1 MCEAVFSHHTAL
13 PDNISPKGEDGYRN
27 RLCCEAAELQ
37 EIESYFWEEIISEED
52 LIAKLKQNRPLN
64 VKAGFDPTAPD
75 LHLGHTVVLQKMKHF
90 QELGHN
96 VTFLIGDFTGMI
108 GDPTGKSETR
118 KPLIKEQVLAN
129 AETYKEQVFKILDPE
144 KTKICF
150 NSAWLEPLTMKET
163 LSLMAKFTVAR
174 IIERDDFQKRYKSGE
189 PIGMHEFMYPIM
201 QGFDSVNMNADIEL
215 GGTDQKFNL
224 LVGRDLLRQY
234 GKEAQVAITM
244 PIIEGLDGVQKMSKS
259 LGNYVGI
266 SESPKDMFGKL
277 MSISDE
283 LMFRYYTLLSDMSL
297 KDIEKMKQ
305 DIETGDFPMTAKK
318 NLAKEIVSRY
328 HGTKAGVEAEEEFVR
343 VFSNK
348 NVPTDIQEYKIQ
360 GCFLDII
367 LALNFA
373 SSKSEARRLAEQ
385 GGIHFENEKVYDLT
399 TAPEHE
405 GILKVGKRKFAKLIK

>member
-1 MCEAVFSHHTAL
+1 MQ
-13 PDNISPKGEDGYRN
+13 D
-27 RLCCEAAELQ
+27 
-37 EIESYFWEEIISEED
+37 IESQLALIKRGTAEIISEED

-118 KPLIKEQVLAN
+118 KPLTKEQVIAN

-150 NSAWLEPLTMKET
+150 NSTWLEPLTMKET

-174 IIERDDFQKRYKSGE
+174 IIERDDFQKRYKAGE

-201 QGFDSVNMNADIEL
+201 QGFDSVNMNTDVEL

-234 GKEAQVAITM
+234 GKETQVAITM

-266 SESPKDMFGKL
+266 SESPKEMFGKL
-277 MSISDE
+277 MSITDD
-283 LMFRYYTLLSDMSL
+283 LMFRYYELLSDMSL
-297 KDIEKMKQ
+297 QDIEKMKK
-305 DIETGDFPMTAKK
+305 DIETGDFHPMTAKK
-318 NLAKEIVSRY
+318 NLAKEIVARY
-328 HGTKAGVEAEEEFVR
+328 HGTKAGAEAEEEFVR

-348 NVPTDIQEYKIQ
+348 NIPTDIEEYKIQ
-360 GCFLDII
+360 GTFLDII

-385 GGIHFENEKVYDLT
+385 GGVHFENEKIYDLT
-399 TAPEHE
+399 TAPDHE

>member
-1 MCEAVFSHHTAL
+1 MH
-13 PDNISPKGEDGYRN
+13 D
-27 RLCCEAAELQ
+27 
-37 EIESYFWEEIISEED
+37 IESQLELIKRGTAEIISEED

-118 KPLIKEQVLAN
+118 KPLTKEQVLAN

-305 DIETGDFPMTAKK
+305 DIETGDFHPMTAKK

-348 NVPTDIQEYKIQ
+348 NVPTDVQEYKIQ

-399 TAPEHE
+399 IAPEHE

>member
-1 MCEAVFSHHTAL
+1 
-13 PDNISPKGEDGYRN
+13 
-27 RLCCEAAELQ
+27 
-37 EIESYFWEEIISEED
+37 
-52 LIAKLKQNRPLN
+52 
-64 VKAGFDPTAPD
+64 
-75 LHLGHTVVLQKMKHF
+75 MKHF

-305 DIETGDFPMTAKK
+305 DIETGDFHPMTAKK

>member
-1 MCEAVFSHHTAL
+1 MQ
-13 PDNISPKGEDGYRN
+13 D
-27 RLCCEAAELQ
+27 
-37 EIESYFWEEIISEED
+37 IESQLALIKRGTAEIISEED

-118 KPLIKEQVLAN
+118 KPLTKEQVIAN

-150 NSAWLEPLTMKET
+150 NSTWLEPLTMKET

-174 IIERDDFQKRYKSGE
+174 IIERDDFQKRYKAGE

-201 QGFDSVNMNADIEL
+201 QGFDSVNMNTDVEL

-266 SESPKDMFGKL
+266 SESPKEMFGKL
-277 MSISDE
+277 MSITDD
-283 LMFRYYTLLSDMSL
+283 LMFRYYELLSDISL
-297 KDIEKMKQ
+297 QDIEKMKK
-305 DIETGDFPMTAKK
+305 DIETGDFHPMTAKK
-318 NLAKEIVSRY
+318 NLAKEIVARY
-328 HGTKAGVEAEEEFVR
+328 HGTKAGAEAEEEFVR

-348 NVPTDIQEYKIQ
+348 NIPTDIAEYKIQ
-360 GCFLDII
+360 GTFLDII

-385 GGIHFENEKVYDLT
+385 GGVHFENEKIYDLT
-399 TAPEHE
+399 TAPDHE

>member
-1 MCEAVFSHHTAL
+1 MH
-13 PDNISPKGEDGYRN
+13 D
-27 RLCCEAAELQ
+27 
-37 EIESYFWEEIISEED
+37 IESQLELIKRGTAEIISEED

-305 DIETGDFPMTAKK
+305 DIETGDFHPMTAKK

-399 TAPEHE
+399 TSPEDE

>member
-1 MCEAVFSHHTAL
+1 MH
-13 PDNISPKGEDGYRN
+13 D
-27 RLCCEAAELQ
+27 
-37 EIESYFWEEIISEED
+37 IESQLELIKRGTAEIISEED

-174 IIERDDFQKRYKSGE
+174 IIERDDFKKRYKSGE

-305 DIETGDFPMTAKK
+305 DIETGDFHPMTAKK

>member
-1 MCEAVFSHHTAL
+1 MEDINTQLELIKRGTA
-13 PDNISPKGEDGYRN
+13 
-27 RLCCEAAELQ
+27 
-37 EIESYFWEEIISEED
+37 EIISDED
-52 LIAKLKQNRPLN
+52 LIAKLKENRPLN

-118 KPLIKEQVLAN
+118 KPLTKEQVIAN

-150 NSAWLEPLTMKET
+150 NSSWLEPMTMKET
-163 LSLMAKFTVAR
+163 LTLMAKFTVAR
-174 IIERDDFQKRYKSGE
+174 IIERDDFQKRYTSGQ

-201 QGFDSVNMNADIEL
+201 QGYDSVCMNADIEL

-234 GKEAQVAITM
+234 GKQAQVAITM
-244 PIIEGLDGVQKMSKS
+244 PIIEGIDGVQKMSKS

-277 MSISDE
+277 MSITDD
-283 LMFRYYTLLSDMSL
+283 LMYRYYTLLSDKSL
-297 KDIEKMKQ
+297 SEIEKMKKE
-305 DIETGDFPMTAKK
+305 IEEGSYHPMQAKK
-318 NLAKEIVSRY
+318 DLAREIVARY
-328 HGTKAGVEAEEEFVR
+328 HGAKAGVEAEEEFVR
-343 VFSNK
+343 IFSNR
-348 NVPTDIQEYKIQ
+348 NTPTDIQEYKIS
-360 GCFLDII
+360 GSFLDII

-385 GGIHFENEKVYDLT
+385 GGVHFENEKVYDLNISP
-399 TAPEHE
+399 AHE
-405 GILKVGKRKFAKLIK
+405 GILKIGKRKFAKLVK

>member
-1 MCEAVFSHHTAL
+1 MQ
-13 PDNISPKGEDGYRN
+13 D
-27 RLCCEAAELQ
+27 
-37 EIESYFWEEIISEED
+37 IESQLELIKRGTAEIISEED
-52 LIAKLKQNRPLN
+52 LTAKLKQNRPLN

-75 LHLGHTVVLQKMKHF
+75 LHLGHTVVLHKMKHF

-118 KPLIKEQVLAN
+118 KPLTKEQVLAN

-174 IIERDDFQKRYKSGE
+174 IIERDDFQKRYKAGE

-201 QGFDSVNMNADIEL
+201 QGFDSVNMDTDIEL

-234 GKEAQVAITM
+234 GRQAQVAITM

-277 MSISDE
+277 MSITDE
-283 LMFRYYTLLSDMSL
+283 LMFKYYTLLSDMSL

-305 DIETGDFPMTAKK
+305 DIETGDFHPMTAKK

-328 HGTKAGVEAEEEFVR
+328 HGTKAGIEAEEEFVR

-348 NVPTDIQEYKIQ
+348 NIPTDIQEYKIQ

-385 GGIHFENEKVYDLT
+385 GGVHFENEKVYDLT
-399 TAPEHE
+399 LIPEHE

>member
-1 MCEAVFSHHTAL
+1 MQ
-13 PDNISPKGEDGYRN
+13 D
-27 RLCCEAAELQ
+27 
-37 EIESYFWEEIISEED
+37 IESQLELIKRGTAEIISEED

-118 KPLIKEQVLAN
+118 KPLTKEQVLAN

-174 IIERDDFQKRYKSGE
+174 IIERDDFQKRYKAGE

-201 QGFDSVNMNADIEL
+201 QGFDSVNMNTDIEL

-277 MSISDE
+277 MSITDE
-283 LMFRYYTLLSDMSL
+283 LMFRYYELLSDMSL
-297 KDIEKMKQ
+297 KDIAKMKQ
-305 DIETGDFPMTAKK
+305 DIETGDFHPMTAKK

-348 NVPTDIQEYKIQ
+348 NIPTDIQEYKIQ

-385 GGIHFENEKVYDLT
+385 GGVHFENEKVYDLT
-399 TAPEHE
+399 LTPEHD

>member
-1 MCEAVFSHHTAL
+1 MQDIATQLELIKRGTA
-13 PDNISPKGEDGYRN
+13 
-27 RLCCEAAELQ
+27 
-37 EIESYFWEEIISEED
+37 EIISEED
-52 LIAKLKQNRPLN
+52 LVAKLKENRPLN

-96 VTFLIGDFTGMI
+96 VSFLIGDFTGMI

-118 KPLIKEQVLAN
+118 KPLTKEQVLAN

-150 NSAWLEPLTMKET
+150 NSAWLEILTMKEV
-163 LSLMAKFTVAR
+163 LSLMGKFTVAR
-174 IIERDDFQKRYKSGE
+174 IIERDDFQKRYKAGE

-201 QGFDSVNMNADIEL
+201 QGFDSVNMDTDVEL

-234 GKEAQVAITM
+234 GKQAQVAITM

-277 MSISDE
+277 MSITDE
-283 LMFRYYTLLSDMSL
+283 LMFRYYTLLSDMSMQ
-297 KDIEKMKQ
+297 DIEKMKH
-305 DIETGDFPMTAKK
+305 DIETGDFHPMTAKK
-318 NLAKEIVSRY
+318 NLAKEIVARY

-348 NVPTDIQEYKIQ
+348 NIPTDITEHKIN
-360 GCFLDII
+360 GNFLDII
-367 LALNFA
+367 VSLNFA

-385 GGIHFENEKVYDLT
+385 GGIHFENEKIYDLT
-399 TAPEHE
+399 LIPEHD
-405 GILKVGKRKFAKLIK
+405 GILKVGKRKFAKLVK

>member
-1 MCEAVFSHHTAL
+1 MQ
-13 PDNISPKGEDGYRN
+13 D
-27 RLCCEAAELQ
+27 
-37 EIESYFWEEIISEED
+37 IESQLELIKRGTAEIISEED

-118 KPLIKEQVLAN
+118 KPLTKEQVLAN

-174 IIERDDFQKRYKSGE
+174 IIERDDFQKRYKAGE

-201 QGFDSVNMNADIEL
+201 QGFDSVNMNTDIEL

-277 MSISDE
+277 MSITDE

-305 DIETGDFPMTAKK
+305 DIETGDFHPMTAKK
-318 NLAKEIVSRY
+318 NLAREIVSRY

-348 NVPTDIQEYKIQ
+348 NIPTDIQEYKIQ

-385 GGIHFENEKVYDLT
+385 GGVHFENEKVYDLT
-399 TAPEHE
+399 LTPEHD

>member
-1 MCEAVFSHHTAL
+1 MQ
-13 PDNISPKGEDGYRN
+13 D
-27 RLCCEAAELQ
+27 
-37 EIESYFWEEIISEED
+37 IESQLALIKRGTAEIISEED

-118 KPLIKEQVLAN
+118 KPLTKEQVIAN

-150 NSAWLEPLTMKET
+150 NSTWLEPLTMKET

-174 IIERDDFQKRYKSGE
+174 IIERDDFQKRYKAGE

-201 QGFDSVNMNADIEL
+201 QGFDSVNMNTDVEL

-266 SESPKDMFGKL
+266 SESPKEMFGKL
-277 MSISDE
+277 MSITDD
-283 LMFRYYTLLSDMSL
+283 LMFKYYELLSDMSL
-297 KDIEKMKQ
+297 QDIEKMKK
-305 DIETGDFPMTAKK
+305 DIETGDFHPMTAKK
-318 NLAKEIVSRY
+318 NLAKEIVARY
-328 HGTKAGVEAEEEFVR
+328 HGTKAGAEAEEEFVR

-348 NVPTDIQEYKIQ
+348 NIPTDIEEYKIQ
-360 GCFLDII
+360 GTFLDII

-385 GGIHFENEKVYDLT
+385 GGIHFENEKIYDLT
-399 TAPEHE
+399 TAPDHE

>member
-1 MCEAVFSHHTAL
+1 MEDINTQLELIRRGTA
-13 PDNISPKGEDGYRN
+13 
-27 RLCCEAAELQ
+27 
-37 EIESYFWEEIISEED
+37 EIISEED
-52 LIAKLKQNRPLN
+52 LIAKLKENRPLN

-118 KPLIKEQVLAN
+118 KPLTKEQVLAN

-150 NSAWLEPLTMKET
+150 NSSWLEPITMKET

-174 IIERDDFQKRYKSGE
+174 IIERDDFQKRYKAGE

-201 QGFDSVNMNADIEL
+201 QGYDSVCMNADIEL

-234 GKEAQVAITM
+234 GKQAQIAITM

-277 MSISDE
+277 MSITDE

-297 KDIEKMKQ
+297 ADIEKMKK
-305 DIETGDFPMTAKK
+305 DIETGDFHPMQAKK
-318 NLAKEIVSRY
+318 NLAREIVTRY
-328 HGTKAGVEAEEEFVR
+328 HGAQAGLDAEEEFVR
-343 VFSNK
+343 IFSNR
-348 NVPTDIQEYKIQ
+348 NTPTDIQEYKIS
-360 GCFLDII
+360 GNFLDII

-385 GGIHFENEKVYDLT
+385 GGVHFENEKIYDLT
-399 TAPEHE
+399 ITPDHE
-405 GILKVGKRKFAKLIK
+405 GILKVGKRKFAKLVK

>member
-1 MCEAVFSHHTAL
+1 MEDINTQLELIRRGTA
-13 PDNISPKGEDGYRN
+13 
-27 RLCCEAAELQ
+27 
-37 EIESYFWEEIISEED
+37 EIISEED
-52 LIAKLKQNRPLN
+52 LIAKLKENRPLN

-118 KPLIKEQVLAN
+118 KPLTKEQVLAN

-150 NSAWLEPLTMKET
+150 NSSWLETMTMKET

-174 IIERDDFQKRYKSGE
+174 IIERDDFQKRYKAGE

-201 QGFDSVNMNADIEL
+201 QGYDSVCMNADIEL

-234 GKEAQVAITM
+234 GKQAQVAVTM

-277 MSISDE
+277 MSITDE

-297 KDIEKMKQ
+297 ADIEKMKK
-305 DIETGDFPMTAKK
+305 DIETGDFHPMQAKK
-318 NLAKEIVSRY
+318 NLAREIVTRY
-328 HGTKAGVEAEEEFVR
+328 HGSQAGSDAEEEFVR
-343 VFSNK
+343 IFSNR
-348 NVPTDIQEYKIQ
+348 NTPTDIQEYKIS
-360 GCFLDII
+360 GNFLDII

-385 GGIHFENEKVYDLT
+385 GGVHFENEKIYDLT
-399 TAPEHE
+399 ITPDHE
-405 GILKVGKRKFAKLIK
+405 GILKVGKRKFAKLVK

>member
-1 MCEAVFSHHTAL
+1 MQ
-13 PDNISPKGEDGYRN
+13 D
-27 RLCCEAAELQ
+27 
-37 EIESYFWEEIISEED
+37 IESQLALIKRGTAEIISEED

-118 KPLIKEQVLAN
+118 KPLTKEQVIAN
-129 AETYKEQVFKILDPE
+129 AETYKEQVFKILDPD

-150 NSAWLEPLTMKET
+150 NSTWLEPLTMKET

-174 IIERDDFQKRYKSGE
+174 IIERDDFQKRYKAGE

-201 QGFDSVNMNADIEL
+201 QGFDSVNMNTDVEL

-266 SESPKDMFGKL
+266 SESPKEMFGKL
-277 MSISDE
+277 MSITDD
-283 LMFRYYTLLSDMSL
+283 LMFRYYELLSDMSL
-297 KDIEKMKQ
+297 QDIEKMKK
-305 DIETGDFPMTAKK
+305 DIETGDFHPMTAKK
-318 NLAKEIVSRY
+318 NLAKEIVARY
-328 HGTKAGVEAEEEFVR
+328 HGTKAGAEAEEEFVR

-348 NVPTDIQEYKIQ
+348 NIPTDIEEYKIQ
-360 GCFLDII
+360 GTFLDII

-385 GGIHFENEKVYDLT
+385 GGIHFENEKIYDLT
-399 TAPEHE
+399 TAPDHE

>member
-1 MCEAVFSHHTAL
+1 MH
-13 PDNISPKGEDGYRN
+13 D
-27 RLCCEAAELQ
+27 
-37 EIESYFWEEIISEED
+37 IESQLELIKRGTAEIISEED

-305 DIETGDFPMTAKK
+305 DIETGDFHPMTAKK

-373 SSKSEARRLAEQ
+373 SSKSEASRLAEQ

>member
-1 MCEAVFSHHTAL
+1 MEDINTQLELIKRGTA
-13 PDNISPKGEDGYRN
+13 
-27 RLCCEAAELQ
+27 
-37 EIESYFWEEIISEED
+37 EIISDED
-52 LIAKLKQNRPLN
+52 LIAKLKENRPLN

-118 KPLIKEQVLAN
+118 KPLTKEQVIAN

-150 NSAWLEPLTMKET
+150 NSSWLEPMTMKET
-163 LSLMAKFTVAR
+163 LTLMAKFTVAR
-174 IIERDDFQKRYKSGE
+174 IIERDDFQKRYTSGQ

-201 QGFDSVNMNADIEL
+201 QGYDSVCMNADIEL

-234 GKEAQVAITM
+234 GKQAQVAITM
-244 PIIEGLDGVQKMSKS
+244 PIIEGIDGVQKMSKS

-277 MSISDE
+277 MSITDD
-283 LMFRYYTLLSDMSL
+283 LMYRYYTLLSDKSL
-297 KDIEKMKQ
+297 SEIEKMKKE
-305 DIETGDFPMTAKK
+305 IEEGSYHPMQAKK
-318 NLAKEIVSRY
+318 DLAREIVARY
-328 HGTKAGVEAEEEFVR
+328 HGAKAGVEAEEEFVR
-343 VFSNK
+343 IFSNR
-348 NVPTDIQEYKIQ
+348 NTPTDIQEYKIS
-360 GCFLDII
+360 GSFLDII

-385 GGIHFENEKVYDLT
+385 GGVHFENEKVYDLSISP
-399 TAPEHE
+399 AHE
-405 GILKVGKRKFAKLIK
+405 GILKVGKRKFAKLVK

>member
-1 MCEAVFSHHTAL
+1 MQDIATQLELIKRGTA
-13 PDNISPKGEDGYRN
+13 
-27 RLCCEAAELQ
+27 
-37 EIESYFWEEIISEED
+37 EIISEED
-52 LIAKLKQNRPLN
+52 LVAKLKENRPLN

-96 VTFLIGDFTGMI
+96 VSFLIGDFTGMI

-118 KPLIKEQVLAN
+118 KPLTKEQVLAN

-150 NSAWLEPLTMKET
+150 NSAWLEILTMKEV
-163 LSLMAKFTVAR
+163 LSLMGKFTVAR
-174 IIERDDFQKRYKSGE
+174 IIERDDFQKRYKAGE

-201 QGFDSVNMNADIEL
+201 QGFDSVNMDTDVEL

-234 GKEAQVAITM
+234 GKQAQVAITM

-277 MSISDE
+277 MSITDE
-283 LMFRYYTLLSDMSL
+283 LMFRYYTLLSDMSMQ
-297 KDIEKMKQ
+297 DIEKMKH
-305 DIETGDFPMTAKK
+305 DIETGDFHPMTAKK
-318 NLAKEIVSRY
+318 NLAKEIVARY

-348 NVPTDIQEYKIQ
+348 NIPTDITEYKIN
-360 GCFLDII
+360 GNFLDII
-367 LALNFA
+367 VSLNFA

-385 GGIHFENEKVYDLT
+385 GGIHFENEKIYDLT
-399 TAPEHE
+399 LIPEHD
-405 GILKVGKRKFAKLIK
+405 GILKVGKRKFAKLVKE

>member
-1 MCEAVFSHHTAL
+1 MQ
-13 PDNISPKGEDGYRN
+13 D
-27 RLCCEAAELQ
+27 
-37 EIESYFWEEIISEED
+37 IESQLELIKRGTAEIISEED

-118 KPLIKEQVLAN
+118 KPLTKEQVLAN

-174 IIERDDFQKRYKSGE
+174 IIERDDFQKRYKAGE

-201 QGFDSVNMNADIEL
+201 QGFDSVNMNTDIEL

-277 MSISDE
+277 MSITDE

-297 KDIEKMKQ
+297 KDIAKMKQ
-305 DIETGDFPMTAKK
+305 DIETGDFHPMTAKK
-318 NLAKEIVSRY
+318 NLAREIVSRY

-348 NVPTDIQEYKIQ
+348 NIPTDIQEYKIQ

-385 GGIHFENEKVYDLT
+385 GGVHFENEKVYDLT
-399 TAPEHE
+399 LTPEHD

>member
-1 MCEAVFSHHTAL
+1 MH
-13 PDNISPKGEDGYRN
+13 D
-27 RLCCEAAELQ
+27 
-37 EIESYFWEEIISEED
+37 IESQLEFIKRGTAEIISEED

-118 KPLIKEQVLAN
+118 KPLTKEQVLAN

-305 DIETGDFPMTAKK
+305 DIETGDFHPMTAKK

-385 GGIHFENEKVYDLT
+385 GGIHFESEKVYDLT

>member
-1 MCEAVFSHHTAL
+1 MQ
-13 PDNISPKGEDGYRN
+13 D
-27 RLCCEAAELQ
+27 
-37 EIESYFWEEIISEED
+37 IESQLALIKRGTAEIISEED

-118 KPLIKEQVLAN
+118 KPLTKEQVIAN
-129 AETYKEQVFKILDPE
+129 AETYKEQVFKILDPK

-150 NSAWLEPLTMKET
+150 NSTWLEPLTMKET

-174 IIERDDFQKRYKSGE
+174 IIERDDFQKRYKAGE

-201 QGFDSVNMNADIEL
+201 QGFDSVNMNTDVEL

-266 SESPKDMFGKL
+266 SESPKEMFGKL
-277 MSISDE
+277 MSITDD
-283 LMFRYYTLLSDMSL
+283 LMFRYYELLSDMSL
-297 KDIEKMKQ
+297 QDIEKMKK
-305 DIETGDFPMTAKK
+305 DIETGDFHPMTAKK
-318 NLAKEIVSRY
+318 NLAKEIVARY
-328 HGTKAGVEAEEEFVR
+328 HGTKAGAEAEEEFVR

-348 NVPTDIQEYKIQ
+348 NIPTDIEEYKIQ
-360 GCFLDII
+360 GTFLDII

-385 GGIHFENEKVYDLT
+385 GGIHFENEKIYDLT
-399 TAPEHE
+399 TAPDHE

>member
-1 MCEAVFSHHTAL
+1 MQ
-13 PDNISPKGEDGYRN
+13 D
-27 RLCCEAAELQ
+27 
-37 EIESYFWEEIISEED
+37 IESQLELIKRGTAEIISEED

-118 KPLIKEQVLAN
+118 KPLTKEQVLAN

-174 IIERDDFQKRYKSGE
+174 IIERDDFQKRYKAGE

-201 QGFDSVNMNADIEL
+201 QGVDSVNMNTDIEL

-277 MSISDE
+277 MSITDE

-305 DIETGDFPMTAKK
+305 DIETGDFHPMTAKK
-318 NLAKEIVSRY
+318 NLAREIVSRY

-348 NVPTDIQEYKIQ
+348 NIPTDIQEYKIQ

-385 GGIHFENEKVYDLT
+385 GGVHFENEKVYDLT
-399 TAPEHE
+399 LTPEHD

>member
-1 MCEAVFSHHTAL
+1 MQ
-13 PDNISPKGEDGYRN
+13 D
-27 RLCCEAAELQ
+27 
-37 EIESYFWEEIISEED
+37 IESQLELIKRGTAEIISEED

-118 KPLIKEQVLAN
+118 KPLTKEQVLAN

-174 IIERDDFQKRYKSGE
+174 IIERDDFQKRYKAGE

-201 QGFDSVNMNADIEL
+201 QGFDSVNMNTDIEL

-277 MSISDE
+277 MSITDE

-297 KDIEKMKQ
+297 KDIEKMKH
-305 DIETGDFPMTAKK
+305 DIETGDFHPMTAKK
-318 NLAKEIVSRY
+318 NLAREIVSRY

-348 NVPTDIQEYKIQ
+348 NIPTDIQEYKIQ

-385 GGIHFENEKVYDLT
+385 GGVHFENEKVYDLT
-399 TAPEHE
+399 LTPEHD

>member
-1 MCEAVFSHHTAL
+1 MQ
-13 PDNISPKGEDGYRN
+13 D
-27 RLCCEAAELQ
+27 
-37 EIESYFWEEIISEED
+37 IESQLELIKRGTAEIISEED

-118 KPLIKEQVLAN
+118 KPLTKEQVLAN

-174 IIERDDFQKRYKSGE
+174 IIERDDFQKRYKAGE

-201 QGFDSVNMNADIEL
+201 QGFDSVNMNTDIEL

-277 MSISDE
+277 MSITDE

-305 DIETGDFPMTAKK
+305 DIETGDFHPMTAKK

-328 HGTKAGVEAEEEFVR
+328 HGTKAGIEAEEEFVR

-348 NVPTDIQEYKIQ
+348 NIPTDIQEYKIQ

-385 GGIHFENEKVYDLT
+385 GGVHFENEKVYDLT
-399 TAPEHE
+399 LTPEHE

>member
-1 MCEAVFSHHTAL
+1 MQ
-13 PDNISPKGEDGYRN
+13 D
-27 RLCCEAAELQ
+27 
-37 EIESYFWEEIISEED
+37 IESQLELIKRGTAEIISEED
-52 LIAKLKQNRPLN
+52 LIAKLKENRPLN

-96 VTFLIGDFTGMI
+96 VTFLIGDFTGMV

-118 KPLIKEQVLAN
+118 KPLTKEQVLAN

-150 NSAWLEPLTMKET
+150 NSAWLEPLTMKEI

-174 IIERDDFQKRYKSGE
+174 IIERDDFQKRYKAGE

-201 QGFDSVNMNADIEL
+201 QGFDSVNMNTDVEL

-234 GKEAQVAITM
+234 GKQAQVAITM

-277 MSISDE
+277 MSITDE
-283 LMFRYYTLLSDMSL
+283 LMFRYYELLSDMSL
-297 KDIEKMKQ
+297 KDIAKMKQ
-305 DIETGDFPMTAKK
+305 DIETGDFHPMTAKK

-328 HGTKAGVEAEEEFVR
+328 HGAKAGAEAEEEFVR

-348 NVPTDIQEYKIQ
+348 NIPTDIQEYKIH
-360 GCFLDII
+360 GCFLDIM

-385 GGIHFENEKVYDLT
+385 GGVHFENEKVYDLT
-399 TAPEHE
+399 LTPEHE

>member
-1 MCEAVFSHHTAL
+1 MQ
-13 PDNISPKGEDGYRN
+13 D
-27 RLCCEAAELQ
+27 
-37 EIESYFWEEIISEED
+37 IESQLALIKRGTAEIISEED

-118 KPLIKEQVLAN
+118 KPLTKEQVIAN

-150 NSAWLEPLTMKET
+150 NSTWLEPLTMKET

-174 IIERDDFQKRYKSGE
+174 IIERDDFQKRYKAGE

-201 QGFDSVNMNADIEL
+201 QGFDSVNMNTDVEL

-266 SESPKDMFGKL
+266 SESPKEMFGKL
-277 MSISDE
+277 MSITDD
-283 LMFRYYTLLSDMSL
+283 LMFRYYELLSDISL
-297 KDIEKMKQ
+297 QDIEKMKK
-305 DIETGDFPMTAKK
+305 DIETGDFHPMTAKK
-318 NLAKEIVSRY
+318 NLAKEIVARY
-328 HGTKAGVEAEEEFVR
+328 HGTKAGTEAEEEFVR

-348 NVPTDIQEYKIQ
+348 NIPTDIEEYKIQ
-360 GCFLDII
+360 GTFLDII

-385 GGIHFENEKVYDLT
+385 GGIHFENEKIYDLT
-399 TAPEHE
+399 TAPDHE

>member
-1 MCEAVFSHHTAL
+1 MH
-13 PDNISPKGEDGYRN
+13 D
-27 RLCCEAAELQ
+27 
-37 EIESYFWEEIISEED
+37 IESQLELIKRGTAEIIAEED

-118 KPLIKEQVLAN
+118 KPLTKEQVLAN

-305 DIETGDFPMTAKK
+305 DIETGDFHPMTAKK

>member
-1 MCEAVFSHHTAL
+1 MQ
-13 PDNISPKGEDGYRN
+13 D
-27 RLCCEAAELQ
+27 
-37 EIESYFWEEIISEED
+37 IESQLELIKRGTAEIISEED

-118 KPLIKEQVLAN
+118 KPLTKEQVLAN

-174 IIERDDFQKRYKSGE
+174 IIERDDFQKRYKAGE

-201 QGFDSVNMNADIEL
+201 QGFDSVNMNTDIEL

-277 MSISDE
+277 MSITDE

-305 DIETGDFPMTAKK
+305 DIETGDFHPMTAKK
-318 NLAKEIVSRY
+318 NLAREIVSRY
-328 HGTKAGVEAEEEFVR
+328 HGTKAGIEAEEEFVR

-348 NVPTDIQEYKIQ
+348 NIPTDIQEYKIQ

-399 TAPEHE
+399 LIPDHE

>member
-1 MCEAVFSHHTAL
+1 MH
-13 PDNISPKGEDGYRN
+13 D
-27 RLCCEAAELQ
+27 
-37 EIESYFWEEIISEED
+37 IESQLELIKRGTAEIISEED

-118 KPLIKEQVLAN
+118 KPLTKEQVLAN

-305 DIETGDFPMTAKK
+305 DIETGDFHPMTAKK

>member
-1 MCEAVFSHHTAL
+1 MQ
-13 PDNISPKGEDGYRN
+13 D
-27 RLCCEAAELQ
+27 
-37 EIESYFWEEIISEED
+37 IESQLELIKRGTAEIISEED
-52 LIAKLKQNRPLN
+52 LTAKLKQNRPLN

-75 LHLGHTVVLQKMKHF
+75 LHLGHTVVLHKMKHF

-118 KPLIKEQVLAN
+118 KPLTKEQVLAN

-174 IIERDDFQKRYKSGE
+174 IIERDDFQKRYKAGE

-201 QGFDSVNMNADIEL
+201 QGFDSVNMDTDIEL

-234 GKEAQVAITM
+234 GRQAQVAITM

-277 MSISDE
+277 MSITDE
-283 LMFRYYTLLSDMSL
+283 LMFKYYTLLSDMSL

-305 DIETGDFPMTAKK
+305 DIETGDFHPMTAKK

-328 HGTKAGVEAEEEFVR
+328 HGTKAGIEAEEEFVR

-348 NVPTDIQEYKIQ
+348 NIPTDIQEYKIQ

-385 GGIHFENEKVYDLT
+385 GGVHFENEKVYDLT
-399 TAPEHE
+399 LIPEHE
-405 GILKVGKRKFAKLIK
+405 GILKVGKRKFAKLIILI

>member
-1 MCEAVFSHHTAL
+1 MQ
-13 PDNISPKGEDGYRN
+13 D
-27 RLCCEAAELQ
+27 
-37 EIESYFWEEIISEED
+37 IESQLELIKRGTAEIISEED
-52 LIAKLKQNRPLN
+52 LIAKLKENRPLN

-118 KPLIKEQVLAN
+118 KPLTKEQVLAN

-174 IIERDDFQKRYKSGE
+174 IIERDDFQKRYKAGE

-201 QGFDSVNMNADIEL
+201 QGFDSVNMNTDVEL

-234 GKEAQVAITM
+234 GKQAQVAITM

-277 MSISDE
+277 MSITDE
-283 LMFRYYTLLSDMSL
+283 LMFRYYELLSDMSL
-297 KDIEKMKQ
+297 KDIAKMKQ
-305 DIETGDFPMTAKK
+305 DIETGDFHPMTAKK

-348 NVPTDIQEYKIQ
+348 NIPTDIQEYKIQ

-385 GGIHFENEKVYDLT
+385 GGVHFENEKVYDLT
-399 TAPEHE
+399 LTPEHD

>member
-1 MCEAVFSHHTAL
+1 MQ
-13 PDNISPKGEDGYRN
+13 D
-27 RLCCEAAELQ
+27 
-37 EIESYFWEEIISEED
+37 IESQLELIKRGTAEIISEED

-118 KPLIKEQVLAN
+118 KPLTKEQVLAN

-174 IIERDDFQKRYKSGE
+174 IIERDDFQKRYKAGE

-201 QGFDSVNMNADIEL
+201 QGFDSVNMNTDIEL

-234 GKEAQVAITM
+234 GKDAQVAITM

-277 MSISDE
+277 MSITDE

-305 DIETGDFPMTAKK
+305 DIETGDFHPMTAKK

-328 HGTKAGVEAEEEFVR
+328 HGTKAGIEAEEEFVR

-348 NVPTDIQEYKIQ
+348 NIPTDIQEYKIQ

-399 TAPEHE
+399 LTPEHE

>member
-1 MCEAVFSHHTAL
+1 MQ
-13 PDNISPKGEDGYRN
+13 D
-27 RLCCEAAELQ
+27 
-37 EIESYFWEEIISEED
+37 IESQLALIKRGTAEIISEED

-118 KPLIKEQVLAN
+118 KPLTKEQVIAN

-150 NSAWLEPLTMKET
+150 NSTWLEPLTMKET

-174 IIERDDFQKRYKSGE
+174 IIERDDFQKRYKAGE

-201 QGFDSVNMNADIEL
+201 QGFDSVNMNTDVEL

-234 GKEAQVAITM
+234 GREAQVAITM

-266 SESPKDMFGKL
+266 SESPKEMFGKL
-277 MSISDE
+277 MSITDD
-283 LMFRYYTLLSDMSL
+283 LMFRYYELLSDMSL
-297 KDIEKMKQ
+297 QDIEKMKK
-305 DIETGDFPMTAKK
+305 DIETGDFHPMTAKK
-318 NLAKEIVSRY
+318 NLAKEIVARY
-328 HGTKAGVEAEEEFVR
+328 HGTKAGAEAEEEFVR

-348 NVPTDIQEYKIQ
+348 NIPTDIAEYKIQ
-360 GCFLDII
+360 GTFLDII

-385 GGIHFENEKVYDLT
+385 GGVHFENEKIYDLT
-399 TAPEHE
+399 SVPDHE

>member
-1 MCEAVFSHHTAL
+1 MQ
-13 PDNISPKGEDGYRN
+13 D
-27 RLCCEAAELQ
+27 
-37 EIESYFWEEIISEED
+37 IESQLELIKRGTAEIISEED

-118 KPLIKEQVLAN
+118 KPLTKEQVLAN

-174 IIERDDFQKRYKSGE
+174 IIERDDFQKRYKAGE

-201 QGFDSVNMNADIEL
+201 QGFDSVNMNTDIEL

-277 MSISDE
+277 MSITDE

-305 DIETGDFPMTAKK
+305 DIETSDFHPMTAKK
-318 NLAKEIVSRY
+318 NLAREIVSRY

-348 NVPTDIQEYKIQ
+348 NIPTDIQEYKIQ

-385 GGIHFENEKVYDLT
+385 GGVHFENEKVYDLT
-399 TAPEHE
+399 LTPEHD

>member
-1 MCEAVFSHHTAL
+1 MQ
-13 PDNISPKGEDGYRN
+13 D
-27 RLCCEAAELQ
+27 
-37 EIESYFWEEIISEED
+37 IESQLELIKRGTAEIISEED

-118 KPLIKEQVLAN
+118 KPLTKEQVLAN
-129 AETYKEQVFKILDPE
+129 AETYKEQVFKILNPE

-174 IIERDDFQKRYKSGE
+174 IIERDDFQKRYKAGE

-201 QGFDSVNMNADIEL
+201 QGFDSVNMNTDIEL

-234 GKEAQVAITM
+234 SKEAQVAITM

-277 MSISDE
+277 MSITDE

-305 DIETGDFPMTAKK
+305 DIETGDFHPMTAKK

-328 HGTKAGVEAEEEFVR
+328 HGTKAGIEAEEEFVR

-348 NVPTDIQEYKIQ
+348 NIPTDIQEYKIQ

-385 GGIHFENEKVYDLT
+385 GGVHFENEKVYDLT
-399 TAPEHE
+399 LTPEHE

>member
-1 MCEAVFSHHTAL
+1 MH
-13 PDNISPKGEDGYRN
+13 D
-27 RLCCEAAELQ
+27 
-37 EIESYFWEEIISEED
+37 IESQLELIKRGTAEIISEED

-305 DIETGDFPMTAKK
+305 DIETGDFHPMTAKK

-360 GCFLDII
+360 GGFLDII

>member
-1 MCEAVFSHHTAL
+1 MQ
-13 PDNISPKGEDGYRN
+13 D
-27 RLCCEAAELQ
+27 
-37 EIESYFWEEIISEED
+37 IESQLELIKRGTAEIISEED
-52 LIAKLKQNRPLN
+52 LIAKLKENRPLN

-96 VTFLIGDFTGMI
+96 VTFLIGDFTGMV

-118 KPLIKEQVLAN
+118 KPLTKEQVLAN

-174 IIERDDFQKRYKSGE
+174 IIERDDFQKRYKAGE

-201 QGFDSVNMNADIEL
+201 QGFDSVNMNTDVEL

-234 GKEAQVAITM
+234 GKQAQVAITM

-277 MSISDE
+277 MSITDE
-283 LMFRYYTLLSDMSL
+283 LMFRYYELLSDMSL
-297 KDIEKMKQ
+297 KDIAKMKQ
-305 DIETGDFPMTAKK
+305 DIETGDFHPMTAKK

-328 HGTKAGVEAEEEFVR
+328 HGAKAGAEAEEEFVR

-348 NVPTDIQEYKIQ
+348 NIPTDIQEYKIH
-360 GCFLDII
+360 GCFLDIM

-385 GGIHFENEKVYDLT
+385 GGVHFENEKVYDLT
-399 TAPEHE
+399 LTPEHE